1 MTRHSRVGFVNE
13 RDASAPPS
21 PTVPDPVVL
30 QRQVRALAAAVEQLA
45 DAVDVL
51 SDPAA
56 PRSYADEH
64 VRRAREALG
73 MAWAG

>member
-13 RDASAPPS
+13 RDTSAPSS
-21 PTVPDPVVL
+21 PAVPDPDVL

-51 SDPAA
+51 TDPDTPSA
-56 PRSYADEH
+56 YADEH

-73 MAWAG
+73 AAWSG